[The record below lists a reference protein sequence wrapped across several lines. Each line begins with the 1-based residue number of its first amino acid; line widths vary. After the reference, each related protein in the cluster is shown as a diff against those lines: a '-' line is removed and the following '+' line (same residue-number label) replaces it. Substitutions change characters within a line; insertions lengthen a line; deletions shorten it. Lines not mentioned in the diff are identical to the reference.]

1 MKITVDFTWLAIFAV
16 RIKTQLYDY
25 FYGKD
30 KNPAIL
36 LTLLILALLRLKL
49 STMGGVVIHDSRK
62 DNRHISL
69 LV

>member
-1 MKITVDFTWLAIFAV
+1 MGITVDFTWPAIFAV
-16 RIKTQLYDY
+16 RLKTQLYDY

-36 LTLLILALLRLKL
+36 QTLLILALLRRKL
-49 STMGGVVIHDSRK
+49 STIRGVVIHDSRK
-62 DNRHISL
+62 YNRHFSL